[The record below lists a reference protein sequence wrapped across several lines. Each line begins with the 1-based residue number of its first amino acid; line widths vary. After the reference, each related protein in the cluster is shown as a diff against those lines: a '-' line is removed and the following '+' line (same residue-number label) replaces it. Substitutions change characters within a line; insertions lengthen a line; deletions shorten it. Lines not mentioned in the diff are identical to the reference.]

1 MGNRTR
7 LVAGLC
13 IVGLL
18 AGTSVAAAQ
27 PLGTFRWQT
36 QPFCNIISVAVT
48 QSGDAYRLEGTDDG
62 CGTTARASVIG
73 MAFANPGGSIG
84 GGLTVIA
91 GPGGIA
97 LHLDVTI
104 LPASG
109 YSGTWRDSVG
119 RSGTFLF
126 TPGASLGGPV
136 RPPTVAATPFGT
148 VLTQPPGGIDRA
160 LSATV
165 GTDTGTANDAAAIYG
180 RFGEALPPGLE
191 ASAGLRG
198 ESATSVGVYGRTV
211 SGFGV
216 IGGAQTGYGVQ
227 GHGVTAGATGVQ
239 AHNVAGG
246 TALEIN
252 NGAIRVAGAVRPA
265 FRTTLPP
272 LASTTSWACIPANH
286 PLLPNDDANALVFI
300 TPHYLG
306 SAIALRLGSEWHLCG
321 NGEGGPAS
329 VLVIKQ

>member
-1 MGNRTR
+1 MENRTR
-7 LVAGLC
+7 LTFALC
-13 IVGLL
+13 VVGFLW
-18 AGTSVAAAQ
+18 GTAIAAAQ
-27 PLGTFRWQT
+27 PLGIFRWQT

-73 MAFANPGGSIG
+73 MAFANADGSIG

-91 GPGGIA
+91 AGGVA
-97 LHLDVTI
+97 LHVDVTI
-104 LPASG
+104 LPANG
-109 YSGTWRDSVG
+109 FTGTWRDSVG

-136 RPPTVAATPFGT
+136 RPHVLPATPFGT
-148 VLTQPPGGIDRA
+148 ILTQPPGGSDRA

-165 GTDTGTANDAAAIYG
+165 GTDTGTANDAAAVYG
-180 RFGEALPPGLE
+180 RFGEALPPGPE
-191 ASAGLRG
+191 APAGLRG
-198 ESATSVGVYGRTV
+198 ESATSVGVYGRTT

-252 NGAIRVAGAVRPA
+252 NGTIRVAGAVRAA
-265 FRTTLPP
+265 FRVDLPV
-272 LASTTSWACIPANH
+272 ADTNSWWCILPNH
-286 PLLPNDDANALVFI
+286 PLLPNDDPNALVLI

-306 SAIALRLGSEWHLCG
+306 SAVAWRF
-321 NGEGGPAS
+321 NGQWEFCSSGGGGQAS